1 MPHILD
7 SVVDGTAPRT
17 AYADALRLPVPAGWE
32 SGRVWAAWKVSP
44 QFLTPWGSVF
54 GGYLAAIAD
63 EFAGMAALS
72 VLEDGETF
80 GTTDLHV
87 SPVRALREG
96 TAQIEARVVGRGRA
110 AIHVEVEILRE
121 DGTLVAR
128 ASATQVVARRRE
140 D

>member
-17 AYADALRLPVPAGWE
+17 AYAEALRLPAPAGWE
-32 SGRVWAAWKVSP
+32 RGRVWATWEVAP
-44 QFLTPWGSVF
+44 GLLTPWGAVF
-54 GGYLAAIAD
+54 GGYLAAMAD

-72 VLEDGETF
+72 VLEEGETF

-96 TAQIEARVVGRGRA
+96 TARIEARVVARGRST
-110 AIHVEVEILRE
+110 IHVEVVIMRD
-121 DGTLVAR
+121 DGTLVTR
-128 ASATQVVARRRE
+128 ASVTQVLARHGE
-140 D
+140 L

>member
-7 SVVDGTAPRT
+7 SVVEGTAPRT
-17 AYADALRLPVPAGWE
+17 AYAAALHLPTPVGWE
-32 SGRVWAAWKVSP
+32 SGRVWATWKVSSE
-44 QFLTPWGSVF
+44 FLTPWGAVF

-63 EFAGMAALS
+63 EFAGLAALS

-96 TAQIEARVVGRGRA
+96 TARIEARVVGRGRA
-110 AIHVEVEILRE
+110 AVHVEVEILRE

-128 ASATQVVARRRE
+128 ASATQVLARRRE